1 MKPRKTDVEQI
12 EAEITEAA
20 KNNKIFLIFFSSSKE
35 ELPIIKGRSSTGSLI
50 FKSWIPNWKSTVLSR
65 PNKWII

>member
-50 FKSWIPNWKSTVLSR
+50 FKS
-65 PNKWII
+65 